1 MANVGNA
8 NIDITAN
15 SAQAQSEVSGF
26 FGFLRRSATLATGV
40 MGGLALFETIKGSM
54 QGAYDATI
62 GANAAMEQYENTLTI
77 VQGSA
82 KTAAE
87 TLAWAK
93 QFAASTPFEIPD
105 IVEATT
111 RLEAYGLHAQDV
123 LGTTGDMAS
132 AMGKPLMQAVE
143 AVADAQTGELERL
156 KEFGITKGM
165 LIEQAAAMGK
175 GEIVN
180 ASGQITDMAAL
191 NEALFA
197 LMQERYGGAMEIQS
211 HSFNG
216 LISNAKDSMGQLAVT
231 LSEPIFEGFKQGL
244 ESVVPFMGATLQ
256 AVKGDWVG
264 AKETLTN
271 AFGPETALQI
281 ENFFLSVSKFF
292 HDLQPT
298 VDNFKRIIIGLAPI
312 FQLLG
317 GAIAVA
323 WKVVAAVLPPV
334 LNLITGIAAKI
345 VEWEGFIPLLAGIT
359 AGFVAFKATVLIVN
373 AVKNA
378 MLLFQTVMWAV
389 RNAAFLLRY
398 GMLLLNTAFLAN
410 PIAWVV
416 ALIVGLIAVFVT
428 LYKRNDEFR
437 ALVDRVWASIKNAFA
452 SVITWATTTL
462 PAWWESM
469 KQGFSNFVEA
479 TVGFFQSLG
488 TRIMAFLQ
496 PFITFFIQSWENMKL
511 LVLGIIQVFISLVTG
526 NFDGLKL
533 GLLAIWTAV
542 KDQAINIW
550 NLLKNTVIQYVI
562 DLWNGAVAL
571 FQSGKD
577 KVVGFVTSAKN
588 NIVTGFQNAKDS
600 AIQKIKDMWNGIVTW
615 VGKIPGKFQE
625 MKTDVTEKVKS
636 INLYDI
642 GKNVVQGLIN
652 GLGDMLKSV
661 KNKAR
666 EIAQAVEGA
675 IRDKLKLKS
684 PSRVM
689 IDIGQNTGQGFIL
702 GLDDMIRAAIEK
714 AKQLG
719 QSVANAVTNVPAK
732 METDVMFNASTIGNG
747 IANLGN
753 QLGQMEG
760 LKSVISGA
768 PQGQQPI
775 EQHVHYWQINAD
787 EITDVAELIQVVN
800 GIVQT
805 VRSR

>member
-15 SAQAQSEVSGF
+15 SGQARSEVGGF
-26 FGFLRRSATLATGV
+26 FGFLKRSASLATGI
-40 MGGLALFETIKGSM
+40 MGGLALFETVKSSLS
-54 QGAYDATI
+54 GAYEATI

-93 QFAASTPFEIPD
+93 KFAAQTPFEIPD

-111 RLEAYGLHAQDV
+111 RLEAYGLKAQDV
-123 LGTTGDMAS
+123 LGATGDMAS

-156 KEFGITKGM
+156 KEFGITKQM
-165 LIEQAAAMGK
+165 LIDKAASMGK
-175 GEIVN
+175 KEIVN
-180 ASGQITDMAAL
+180 ASGQITDMKGL

-197 LMQERYGGAMEIQS
+197 LMRERYGGAMEIQS

-231 LSEPIFEGFKQGL
+231 VSQPLFEKLKQGM
-244 ESVVPFMGATLQ
+244 ESVVPVMGAALQ
-256 AVKGDWVG
+256 AVQGDWKGVQ
-264 AKETLTN
+264 ETLN
-271 AFGPETALQI
+271 GAFGPDTALKI
-281 ENFFLSVSKFF
+281 ENFFLSVAKFI

-298 VDNFKRIIIGLAPI
+298 VENFKRIFIGLAPI
-312 FQLLG
+312 LQMVG

-334 LNLITGIAAKI
+334 LKIITDIAAKI
-345 VEWEGFIPLLAGIT
+345 VEWQGFIPLVAGIA
-359 AGFVAFKATVLIVN
+359 AGFVAFKTTALIVDG
-373 AVKNA
+373 VRKA
-378 MLLFQTVMWAV
+378 MVLFQTVMWAV

-428 LYKRNDEFR
+428 LYNKNEAFR
-437 ALVDRVWASIKNAFA
+437 ALVDKVWAAIKNAFA
-452 SVITWATTTL
+452 SVIEWATTTL

-469 KQGFSNFVEA
+469 KTGFQNMIDGIVNFFA
-479 TVGFFQSLG
+479 GLG
-488 TRIMAFLQ
+488 SRIMAFLQ
-496 PFITFFIQSWENMKL
+496 PFITFFVQSWENMKL

-550 NLLKNTVIQYVI
+550 NLLKNTVIQYVTN
-562 DLWNGAVAL
+562 LWNGAVNL
-571 FQSGKD
+571 FQSGKN
-577 KVVGFVTSAKN
+577 KVVSFVTQTKDN
-588 NIVTGFQNAKDS
+588 VVNGFQNAKDN

-625 MKTDVTEKVKS
+625 MKTDVIAKVKS

-652 GLGDMLKSV
+652 GLSDMLRSV
-661 KNKAR
+661 KNKAQ
-666 EIAQAVEGA
+666 EIAKAVEGA

-719 QSVANAVTNVPAK
+719 QSVANAVTNIPAK
-732 METDVMFNASTIGNG
+732 METGVTFNASTIGNG
-747 IANLGN
+747 IANFGK

-768 PQGQQPI
+768 PQGQQLV

-787 EITDVAELIQVVN
+787 EITDVAALIQVVN